1 LRTFFV
7 FSKRNAAAART
18 RNESTKKEMTIFD
31 YIQEKKYFDYCFHL
45 CKCKDLAHDLKMDA
59 ALKIYDNQYNL
70 EYPYAL
76 FQKVAYNL
84 FCDQKKLPKLIELP
98 ENLTEIENINEYDFQ
113 IIIDLLKQPP
123 KNKRQF
129 VTNEIFRLYLQLG
142 TEQAVSDYTGINRNT
157 IHSQLKKFRKYA
169 RKNLHLD

>member
-1 LRTFFV
+1 
-7 FSKRNAAAART
+7 
-18 RNESTKKEMTIFD
+18 MTIFD
-31 YIQEKKYFDYCFHL
+31 YIEEKKYFKYCFHL

-59 ALKIYDNQYNL
+59 ALKIYENGCKL

-76 FQKVAYNL
+76 FRKVAHNL

-98 ENLTEIENINEYDFQ
+98 ENLTEPEPINEIEYTKIFE
-113 IIIDLLKQPP
+113 LLKQPP

-157 IHSQLKKFRKYA
+157 IHSQLKKFRNYA
-169 RKNLHLD
+169 RENLHFD